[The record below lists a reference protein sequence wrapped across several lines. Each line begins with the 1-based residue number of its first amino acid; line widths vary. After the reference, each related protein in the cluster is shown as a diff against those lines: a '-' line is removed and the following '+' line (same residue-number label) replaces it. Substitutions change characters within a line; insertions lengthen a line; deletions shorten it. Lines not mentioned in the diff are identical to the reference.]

1 MKPELS
7 TKYTFRCN
15 APSGFGDQYADGL
28 IEDSA
33 IADTEAKAREIILDC
48 YGHNLDRFVV
58 LVSKTPIL
66 LYDSNPNY
74 ATPMDLLVRRVG
86 PREDS

>member
-1 MKPELS
+1 MKPEMS
-7 TKYTFRCN
+7 TKYTFRCT
-15 APSGFGDQYADGL
+15 APLGFGEQYADGL
-28 IEDSA
+28 VEDSA
-33 IADTEAKAREIILDC
+33 IADSEAKARKIILDC

-66 LYDSNPNY
+66 LYDPAPNFVEPFSY
-74 ATPMDLLVRRVG
+74 LVRKVG